1 MSEDPIKSLNVRIL
15 SDDEIEDVINSG
27 PYLVLESEDLHQL
40 KFLLRDEINQLKDII
55 QKQNSELDSL
65 RKQVQDHHHLFVLLK
80 ARSVQC
86 LSAFTK
92 YKDVYMVKDPKATIR
107 LDDIIRE
114 LNSLLP
120 TYMKPMDRIELL
132 DATRQLNEAQKLGL
146 FWKRYNNDYV
156 CEGWTIRKQ
165 SISQKPTLHQINN
178 NPPITPM
185 NSPARDSMTIHHL
198 HQL

>member
-1 MSEDPIKSLNVRIL
+1 MSDQFLFDVN
-15 SDDEIEDVINSG
+15 EDV
-27 PYLVLESEDLHQL
+27 VLHDLGSLSPEPDYRSFVSNDDIQ
-40 KFLLRDEINQLKDII
+40 QMKDII

-65 RKQVQDHHHLFVLLK
+65 RKQVQDHHHFFILMK

-132 DATRQLNEAQKLGL
+132 DATRQLNESQNLGIR
-146 FWKRYNNDYV
+146 WKKSNNEYV
-156 CEGWTIRKQ
+156 CDGWTIRKQ
-165 SISQKPTLHQINN
+165 SISPINN

-185 NSPARDSMTIHHL
+185 NSPARGSMTIHHL